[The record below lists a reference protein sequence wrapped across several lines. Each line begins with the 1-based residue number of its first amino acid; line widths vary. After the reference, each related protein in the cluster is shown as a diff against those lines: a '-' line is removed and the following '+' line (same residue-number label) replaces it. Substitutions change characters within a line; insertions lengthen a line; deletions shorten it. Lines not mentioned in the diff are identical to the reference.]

1 MRSELQYLLALFSLL
16 TVWMA
21 YSLRAVNWRDYF
33 KTKTGLGILKG
44 ILMAVGF
51 SIAMVGISMLSGCS
65 GTYLNSA
72 SVFTGM
78 DYTNKVSPMC
88 KDEGPDSHTTSNLGL
103 KGNLYKSQD
112 KSYNLSGKYTHHS
125 CAFSPD
131 AKSYDAV
138 GIELEYVF
146 MGK

>member
-1 MRSELQYLLALFSLL
+1 MSASLEYALSLLVVLAAWLAFSLREESL
-16 TVWMA
+16 TE
-21 YSLRAVNWRDYF
+21 YF
-33 KTKTGLGILKG
+33 RTRTGLGILKG
-44 ILMAVGF
+44 IAMAVCF
-51 SIAMVGISMLSGCS
+51 SGVFALVGMISGCS